1 MERKVNSEEFL
12 KNNLVKKV
20 KPDFDQINHQ
30 IKRARQDLKTA
41 EANLTIDT
49 TWALT
54 IAYHAMIRA
63 GRALMY
69 AQGYLP
75 TTNQSQKTIVEFTN
89 ISLGSD
95 YHELVAKFNRLRRR
109 RHGFIYDSKNHVNAE
124 EAKSALETAKK
135 LIDQI
140 TSLIKNIS

>member
-1 MERKVNSEEFL
+1 MNYEQFV

-20 KPDFDQINHQ
+20 KPDPAQ
-30 IKRARQDLKTA
+30 IKHQLERAAQDLVTA
-41 EANLTIDT
+41 RSNLKIDA

-75 TTNQSQKTIVEFTN
+75 TTNQTHKTIVDFTK
-89 ISLGSD
+89 IKLGD
-95 YHELVAKFNRLRRR
+95 DFHELVAKFNRLRRR
-109 RHGFIYDSKNHVNAE
+109 RHHFIYESDDHVNIE
-124 EAKSALETAKK
+124 EAKSALETAKS
-135 LIDQI
+135 LIDRI
-140 TSLIKNIS
+140 NKTT